1 MEYTT
6 LTEVEKLAIARDA
19 LRARE
24 SEYYSLSLSPGQPG
38 AAQRMAQLDEDA
50 ARYRAEIDRLVG
62 EVGDVVPEVVP
73 DTPKTP
79 DPQGENP
86 KGTQELTGDGKPLD
100 EPEPT
105 AAPKPKTTRRRKPA
119 AKKKDE

>member
-24 SEYYSLSLSPGQPG
+24 SEYYSLSLSPSQPG
-38 AAQRMAQLDEDA
+38 AAQRMEQLEVDA
-50 ARYRAEIDRLVG
+50 KRYRTEIDRLVS
-62 EVGDVVPEVVP
+62 EVGDVVPDRVP
-73 DTPKTP
+73 EPEHAEDVPKAQKDKP
-79 DPQGENP
+79 EAP
-86 KGTQELTGDGKPLD
+86 KQALKTKPD
-100 EPEPT
+100 EP
-105 AAPKPKTTRRRKPA
+105 AKPKTTTRRTRKPA